1 MKATMYVIL
10 STNNTQSCNEVVNI
24 LKEFYSTLS
33 IYPKRDYY
41 GMENA
46 LEFYVTFDINKDD
59 LKIFLNHLS
68 DSFDED
74 EDQWECYRMTSK
86 IFHKDIDYIRIN
98 IYA

>member
-10 STNNTQSCNEVVNI
+10 STNNTQSCNEVVNR
-24 LKEFYSTLS
+24 LKELYSPLS
-33 IYPKRDYY
+33 ISPTREYY

-74 EDQWECYRMTSK
+74 EDQWECYGMTSK

>member
-10 STNNTQSCNEVVNI
+10 STNNTQSCNEVVNR
-24 LKEFYSTLS
+24 LKEFYSPLS
-33 IYPKRDYY
+33 ISPTREY
-41 GMENA
+41 
-46 LEFYVTFDINKDD
+46 
-59 LKIFLNHLS
+59 

-74 EDQWECYRMTSK
+74 EDQWECYGMTSK